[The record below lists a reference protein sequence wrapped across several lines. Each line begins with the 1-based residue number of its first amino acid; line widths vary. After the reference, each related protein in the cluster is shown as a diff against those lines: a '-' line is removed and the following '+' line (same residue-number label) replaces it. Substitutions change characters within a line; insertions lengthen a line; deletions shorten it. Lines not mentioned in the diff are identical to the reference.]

1 MNRKEKW
8 YFTEASICD
17 LFGSQSKSVV
27 KKWRHLTFIEAT
39 LLQPWSFIAVT
50 MNRVTSQSLVLF
62 KMMNIY
68 FVLSLAFV
76 LLLVIIIGE
85 KAENVYRISNSTDF
99 EFGNSNNA
107 GRIVIYR
114 LIGNDM
120 PPLQERGQLRW
131 NTRYA
136 LDNEPH
142 FHGVTKRWILNRIW
156 NNDDYE
162 GVYGDLLSAG
172 VKRRDIVS
180 NCFDIKKYQ
189 SYETKEEKLFY
200 LTARNEGR
208 NIGIIDGRNSGFEW
222 SVILDGN
229 TFITEDSW
237 KSIEKALVVGSE
249 EKKSYM
255 KIPYHQVHSQQS
267 IMWLNK
273 STTIDTLLTF
283 APNKG
288 ESQVAFHKSAKEM
301 FTLEDTKLDQ
311 KDPSKR
317 KLYEASNKRY
327 LFKEGGVCSPENKQV
342 HMNR

>member
-1 MNRKEKW
+1 MC
-8 YFTEASICD
+8 SI
-17 LFGSQSKSVV
+17 
-27 KKWRHLTFIEAT
+27 
-39 LLQPWSFIAVT
+39 
-50 MNRVTSQSLVLF
+50 
-62 KMMNIY
+62 
-68 FVLSLAFV
+68 LSLAFV
-76 LLLVIIIGE
+76 LLLKITIGE
-85 KAENVYRISNSTDF
+85 KADIIYRISNSTDF

-156 NNDDYE
+156 NNEDYE
-162 GVYGDLLSAG
+162 DIYGDLLSAG
-172 VKRRDIVS
+172 VKRKDIIS

-200 LTARNEGR
+200 LTAQNEGR

-229 TFITEDSW
+229 TFVTKDSW
-237 KSIEKALVVGSE
+237 KAIQKALVLGSK

-255 KIPYHQVHSQQS
+255 KIPYHRVHSQQS

-283 APNKG
+283 APIKG
-288 ESQVAFHKSAKEM
+288 ESQVAFYKSAKEM
-301 FTLEDTKLDQ
+301 FTFEDKMPDQ

-317 KLYEASNKRY
+317 KGYGEINKSY

-342 HMNR
+342 NMYMNR